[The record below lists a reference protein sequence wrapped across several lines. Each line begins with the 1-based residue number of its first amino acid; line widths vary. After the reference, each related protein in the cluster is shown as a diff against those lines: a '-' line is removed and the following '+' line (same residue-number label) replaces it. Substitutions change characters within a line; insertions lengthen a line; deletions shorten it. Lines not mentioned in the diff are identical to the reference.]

1 MPVADNGAGADRDG
15 CGAAPI
21 VFGTTPALPSIA
33 YMRDVAALDRQLDL
47 ALSGPIIRGMRLTPE
62 PDTLVEVGYDVR
74 GRSVRMAPHAWRPS
88 RG

>member
-1 MPVADNGAGADRDG
+1 
-15 CGAAPI
+15 
-21 VFGTTPALPSIA
+21 
-33 YMRDVAALDRQLDL
+33 MRDVAALDRQLDL
-47 ALSGPIIRGMRLTPE
+47 ALSGPIMRGMRLTPE